1 MKLWTAR
8 GRRSLLVVGFSLWAS
23 AFSAPAFAD
32 SPIPSLDAPE
42 LAHGPFSA
50 MHMLLTKTF
59 LRFNVATIDVR
70 FDGDAQAHFA
80 DLARGKSYSDALGQQ
95 LAQVAIND
103 EHAVVQM
110 RFERDVGLDT
120 WVGVVRDNLDQAR
133 AAGLITRDLQDRVS
147 QGLPQWFAAL
157 HDRGYKKGDR
167 LLYAVKAD
175 GLRTVVASPEGRILV
190 DREDHDQGLRRVVLA
205 SYFAPRS
212 DFREPLLQSL
222 FEGGH

>member
-1 MKLWTAR
+1 MKLWISSA
-8 GRRSLLVVGFSLWAS
+8 RRSLMVVGVSFWVS
-23 AFSAPAFAD
+23 AISAGALAD
-32 SPIPSLDAPE
+32 PSIPSLDAPE

-50 MHMLLTKTF
+50 MHMLLQKTF

-70 FDGDAQAHFA
+70 FDNDAQAHFA

-95 LAQVAIND
+95 LAPIAIND
-103 EHAVVQM
+103 ENAVVQM

-120 WVGVVRDNLDQAR
+120 WMGVVRDNLDQAR
-133 AAGLITRDLQDRVS
+133 SAGLIPREIQDRVS

-167 LLYAVKAD
+167 LLYAVKPD
-175 GLRTVVASPEGRILV
+175 GLRTVVASPDGRILV
-190 DREDHDQGLRRVVLA
+190 DREDHDQGLRRVILA

-222 FEGGH
+222 FQGTH

>member
-1 MKLWTAR
+1 MKLWISSA
-8 GRRSLLVVGFSLWAS
+8 RRSLMVVGVSFWVS
-23 AFSAPAFAD
+23 AISAGALAD
-32 SPIPSLDAPE
+32 APIPSLDASE

-50 MHMLLTKTF
+50 MHMLLQKTF

-95 LAQVAIND
+95 LAQVAIGD

-133 AAGLITRDLQDRVS
+133 AA
-147 QGLPQWFAAL
+147 
-157 HDRGYKKGDR
+157 
-167 LLYAVKAD
+167 
-175 GLRTVVASPEGRILV
+175 
-190 DREDHDQGLRRVVLA
+190 
-205 SYFAPRS
+205 
-212 DFREPLLQSL
+212 
-222 FEGGH
+222 